1 MSNIELDAVGLGHQF
16 EPSQVCG
23 VTWDAVPEQS
33 WFLKLRRTS
42 AFRPATSAPAAPP
55 CKRNLQQG
63 RVGTGCRRRR
73 ECAVFLTTELPNFR
87 ATKQS
92 AIQVT
97 LLETESRVTW
107 SIIIESSQVAKT
119 GGLNFQVTD
128 GTQFQVTVTDVIKTA
143 FNCEPAAVGHGA
155 AVGRRSGHVTRAG
168 TLSSPGQAAVT

>member
-1 MSNIELDAVGLGHQF
+1 M
-16 EPSQVCG
+16 
-23 VTWDAVPEQS
+23 
-33 WFLKLRRTS
+33 
-42 AFRPATSAPAAPP
+42 
-55 CKRNLQQG
+55 
-63 RVGTGCRRRR
+63 RRRR
-73 ECAVFLTTELPNFR
+73 HRANATCSKVGFELAADGRGRECAIFLTTELPNFR
-87 ATKQS
+87 ATSQS